1 MDYEYNDY
9 ELVSMVCEKN
19 EDAFDILLKK
29 YEPLIYR
36 ISSFYA
42 KKYQF
47 LKLEFEDFVQEGR
60 VAIYS
65 AAEKFNHE
73 KNVLFYTYAITSIH
87 SKMKNLIRNACT
99 YKNMALSLA
108 TEMDDLDFIFKEEN
122 RDLISELFFQDLL
135 IIFKNSLTFE
145 EAQIFELRL
154 HSFSYQEIS
163 ELLELKQHKVIYL
176 MAGIRKKFKNCLL
189 HE

>member
-9 ELVSMVCEKN
+9 ELVSMVCEQN
-19 EDAFDILLKK
+19 EDAFGILLKK

-42 KKYQF
+42 KKYRF

-60 VAIYS
+60 LAIYS
-65 AAEKFNHE
+65 AAEKFSQE
-73 KNVLFYTYAITSIH
+73 RNVLFYTYALTSIH
-87 SKMKNLIRNACT
+87 SKMKNLIRSACT
-99 YKNMALSLA
+99 SRNITLSLA
-108 TEMDDLDFIFKEEN
+108 TEIDELDFLLKDEDK
-122 RDLISELFFQDLL
+122 DLVSELFFQDLL
-135 IIFKNSLTFE
+135 ISFKNNLTFE

-163 ELLELKQHKVIYL
+163 ELLELKQHRVIYI
-176 MAGIRKKFKNCLL
+176 MAGIRKKFKSCLL
-189 HE
+189 NE